1 MSYSPNFRGNAGK
14 GSSRQTQTGYT
25 NGTGSTITAASAVY
39 STASGIGK
47 VDVSDINTVEK
58 FAGLVAADLLSA
70 AHGLVV
76 SDGRLENI
84 PIGLG
89 FAVGDPIWVGTV
101 PGSLTKV
108 KPDLANPGWVSGDFV
123 IFVGVVVENEFD
135 PLKQDI
141 QLFKQITG
149 RL

>member
-1 MSYSPNFRGNAGK
+1 MSYSPNFRGSAGK

-25 NGTGSTITAASAVY
+25 NGTGGTLSAATVVY

-47 VDVSDINTVEK
+47 VDVSDINKVEK
-58 FAGLVAADLLSA
+58 FAGLVAADLPSA

-76 SDGRLENI
+76 SDGRVENI

-89 FAVGDPIWVGTV
+89 FALGDALWVGTV
-101 PGSLTKV
+101 PGSLTNV

-123 IFVGVVVENEFD
+123 IFIGIVVINEFD
-135 PLKQDI
+135 ALKQDI